1 MKTQQL
7 WFARPGQVEIRQHT
21 LPQLQADQVCV
32 RNLYSAI
39 SAGTEML
46 VYRGQ
51 LPTELVLDSGLEAMK
66 NRQVEYPLQYGYAA
80 VGRVEQTGTQVDPA
94 WKDKLVFA
102 FQPHASHYITT
113 PEQLVPVPAQ
123 TDPLAAVFLA
133 NTETAV
139 NLMLDGRP
147 QLGEKVVVLGQGVV
161 GLLAA
166 AMLARY
172 PLGGLYTLDRIAD
185 RRAHA
190 LRLGVNSSS
199 NPDSTAE
206 VASLKSCLTIA
217 ENGRGADLVYELT
230 GVPEVLNLAIDLC
243 GYGSR
248 IITGSWYGTRTAALQ
263 LGGSFH
269 RNRISITSSQ
279 VSTIAPEHTGRW
291 DKSRRFETAWQMI
304 SQISPEQLVTHRI
317 PFAEAARAYDLLDR
331 APHEA
336 LQVVLEYPD

>member
-1 MKTQQL
+1 M
-7 WFARPGQVEIRQHT
+7 
-21 LPQLQADQVCV
+21 
-32 RNLYSAI
+32 RNLYSGI

-51 LPTELVLDSGLEAMK
+51 LPVELALDSGLEALK
-66 NRQVEYPLQYGYAA
+66 NRQIEYPLQYGYAS
-80 VGRVEQTGTQVDPA
+80 VGRVEQIGTQVDPA

-113 PEQLVPVPAQ
+113 PEQLVPLPAK

-139 NLMLDGRP
+139 NLILDGQP
-147 QLGEKVVVLGQGVV
+147 QLGENVVVLGLGVV
-161 GLLAA
+161 GLLATA
-166 AMLARY
+166 ILVRY
-172 PLGGLYTLDRIAD
+172 PLGGLYTLDRIAE

-190 LRLGVNSSS
+190 LRLGANSSGD
-199 NPDSTAE
+199 PDSTTDLA
-206 VASLKSCLTIA
+206 LL
-217 ENGRGADLVYELT
+217 ENALNAGETRHGADLVYELP
-230 GVPEVLNLAIDLC
+230 GMPEVLNRAIELC

-248 IITGSWYGTRTAALQ
+248 IISGSWYGTRTAALD
-263 LGGSFH
+263 LGGRFH

-279 VSTIAPEHTGRW
+279 VSTIAPAHTGRW

-304 SQISPEQLVTHRI
+304 SQIHPEQLITHRI
-317 PFAEAARAYDLLDR
+317 PITGAAHAYSLLDQ
-331 APHEA
+331 APQQA

>member
-1 MKTQQL
+1 MITQQL

-21 LPQLQADQVCV
+21 LPPLKANEVCV
-32 RNLYSAI
+32 HNLYSGI

-51 LPTELVLDSGLEAMK
+51 LPTELALDAGLEAMK
-66 NRQVEYPLQYGYAA
+66 NRQTEYPLQYGYSA
-80 VGRVEQTGTQVDPA
+80 VGRVEQTGTLVDPV

-113 PEQLVPVPAQ
+113 TEQLVPVPIQ
-123 TDPLAAVFLA
+123 TDPLAALFLA

-139 NLMLDGRP
+139 NLALDGRP
-147 QLGEKVVVLGQGVV
+147 QLGEKIVVLGQGVV
-161 GLLAA
+161 GLLATA
-166 AMLARY
+166 ILARY

-185 RRAHA
+185 RRVHA

-199 NPDSTAE
+199 DPDSVADIAMLKKSLTTAE
-206 VASLKSCLTIA
+206 
-217 ENGRGADLVYELT
+217 NWHGADLVYELT

-291 DKSRRFETAWQMI
+291 DKTRRFETAWQMI
-304 SQISPEQLVTHRI
+304 SQINPVKLVTHRI